1 MVTNLSFDV
10 LTCLVKRNELLFR
23 AWHLQVMTGCIVKLR
38 GLDSIELNDCG
49 SGRLVPGKSFGLKQQ
64 EMIEVGRRLYSS
76 SSDD

>member
-10 LTCLVKRNELLFR
+10 LTCLVKRNKLLFR

-49 SGRLVPGKSFGLKQQ
+49 SGRLVPGNRLGLNK
-64 EMIEVGRRLYSS
+64 RR
-76 SSDD
+76 